1 MKESELIIMKRKI
14 EQLGALMQGVLQEL
28 TNLRDLSV
36 GTLQTIKNMPDYEEA
51 IKKLEEQMKEN
62 ETKKEGMSNGAQSHG
77 EGYGKKDDIGLNKIV
92 AKKNNHPTVK
102 PIKLMKYLC
111 RLVTPKGGTVLDPF
125 MGSGSTGM
133 AAKDEG
139 FDFIGIE
146 KEKEYFEIS
155 ESRIKR
161 FAPLMDFM

>member
-62 ETKKEGMSNGAQSHG
+62 ETKKEGIPFV
-77 EGYGKKDDIGLNKIV
+77 EKDV
-92 AKKNNHPTVK
+92 
-102 PIKLMKYLC
+102 
-111 RLVTPKGGTVLDPF
+111 
-125 MGSGSTGM
+125 
-133 AAKDEG
+133 E
-139 FDFIGIE
+139 
-146 KEKEYFEIS
+146 
-155 ESRIKR
+155 
-161 FAPLMDFM
+161 